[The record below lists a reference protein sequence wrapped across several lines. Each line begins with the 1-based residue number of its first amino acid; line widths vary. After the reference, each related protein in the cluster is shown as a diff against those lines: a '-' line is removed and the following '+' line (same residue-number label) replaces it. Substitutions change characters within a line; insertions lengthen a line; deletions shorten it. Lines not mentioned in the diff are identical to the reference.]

1 MTSKAKNKKQK
12 SISAFSFQHFPIWI
26 ALCFFTAHCHAQSA
40 TLDVTD
46 FGARGDAVSI
56 TANTVS
62 GSPVIT
68 VPATHALASTD
79 IGKLILLFGAGP
91 ATTPTNHQDLIATIV
106 QVEQGTN
113 VTLSLP
119 AGATSNDVYCTYGTQ
134 NARAFQHCVD
144 AASGTNT
151 VIKIPAGDYLLVP
164 PTQTI
169 HVEMKTG
176 GGPVAAV
183 VLRKGGIDF
192 QGAGVDKTVLL
203 GCGAWKL
210 QGKSAL
216 RGLIFDCRGPVTN
229 NTPLVFEELTMDG
242 GVPVGRTPCRV
253 YPASVKDGSGWDGT
267 HGAVVDSGRGPLHLF
282 KMFRNCRF
290 THWRGE
296 ILKSVAPGWDGYILV
311 TNCLF
316 DDGNASAFNM
326 SFTHKISGCTFSNM
340 YMAMEFYQAYCSN
353 ACYFE
358 RNILTNITASPLAIN
373 GALTNSVNPPYNIV
387 SNTFYLSGSFGI
399 LTTPAQNLYVT
410 GNQFICTNTTAALG
424 LGCAGYQGSGINS
437 NIVVSGNHFEG
448 TAYVIEILGG
458 GRNRIADV
466 RVLDNTATGTSRFAG
481 GYGWSTNVCFRGNTA
496 NAGLWSDQLKGQW
509 FLDDASNAFPPWAVN
524 GSSGKTNVI
533 TYAHG
538 MRQQIAASKTN
549 CVFALDD
556 SQPER
561 IPAGA
566 IMEITNNGKIAAPVY
581 FSATRANGGSRTTL
595 QGNEVVTCVWT
606 NGIWRMTEN

>member
-1 MTSKAKNKKQK
+1 
-12 SISAFSFQHFPIWI
+12 
-26 ALCFFTAHCHAQSA
+26 
-40 TLDVTD
+40 
-46 FGARGDAVSI
+46 
-56 TANTVS
+56 
-62 GSPVIT
+62 
-68 VPATHALASTD
+68 
-79 IGKLILLFGAGP
+79 LLFGAGP
-91 ATTPTNHQDLIATIV
+91 ATSPTNHQDLIATIE
-106 QVEQGTN
+106 QVEHGTN
-113 VTLSLP
+113 ITLSAA

-134 NARAFQHCVD
+134 NSEAFQRCVD
-144 AASGTNT
+144 AASGTNI
-151 VIKIPAGDYLLVP
+151 VIKIPAGKYLLVP
-164 PTQTI
+164 PAQLAGIATNN
-169 HVEMKTG
+169 G
-176 GGPVAAV
+176 GGTVWSAV
-183 VLRKGGIDF
+183 VIRKGGIDF
-192 QGAGVDKTVLL
+192 QGAGVDKTILL

-216 RGLIFDCRGPVTN
+216 RGLIFDCHGPVTN
-229 NTPLVFEELTMDG
+229 NTPLVFEDLTMDG
-242 GVPVGRTPCRV
+242 GVPVGKTPCRV
-253 YPASVKDGSGWDGT
+253 YPASAKDGSGWDGT
-267 HGAVVDSGRGPLHLF
+267 HGAVADSGRGPLHLF
-282 KMFRNCRF
+282 KEFRDCRF

-358 RNILTNITASPLAIN
+358 RNILTNITASPVAIN

-399 LTTPAQNLYVT
+399 LTTPAQNLFVT
-410 GNQFICTNTTAALG
+410 GNQFIGIHAAAALG

-437 NIVVSGNHFEG
+437 NIVVAGNHFEG
-448 TAYVIEILGG
+448 TAYAIEILGG

-466 RVLDNTATGTSRFAG
+466 RVLDNTATGTSRFAS

-509 FLDDASNAFPPWAVN
+509 FLDDASNDFPLWKVN
-524 GSSGKTNVI
+524 GTAGKTNVI

-538 MRQQIAASKTN
+538 MRQQIAAAKTN
-549 CVFALDD
+549 CIFALDD
-556 SQPER
+556 AQPER